1 MQALSVLTSAVGPGD
16 GPSQVIPP
24 PSTACALTFPSVI
37 ALRRI
42 RVALAIL
49 LIGVVGCGATT
60 VVDSNAAAVVILGQW
75 LYPALMCGAAV
86 IVAARAWCSRE
97 AQWTWWLIAGALM
110 VPTVR
115 NIFYPV
121 LGPLATLRPLWLCFY
136 PLLFAGLLLLLRAR
150 LKRLPIAL
158 WLDGV
163 IAGSAVA
170 AVAAIASGPYR
181 AATGVSRV
189 QAVLAL
195 AFPVGDLLLL
205 AVAVGALSALGS
217 RADRRWVVVA
227 VGFILYAVADI
238 LFMVDSANGTYV
250 RGSTWFDVLRPAA
263 ALLLAVASWMTPVLR
278 RSHFQPPGG
287 TCGIPQ
293 LFFSAILV
301 GILVLGYDF
310 RLPRAAVVLAAVG
323 LVGVTARFAVAFREV
338 RELADCHRHAL
349 TDDLTLLANRRAM
362 SAALT
367 AASFEYSTSGVEA
380 DRPGPG
386 LLLLDLDDFKRVNDA
401 LGHHIGDQLLCQVAD
416 RLSQS
421 VRPEDLL
428 ARVGGDEFAVLL
440 PPGIELADAE
450 WLAVQIVEALNE
462 PFLLEDMTVHVDASV
477 GVAICPAHC
486 THPEDLL
493 RCADVAMYQAKG
505 LPSRT
510 ASYDSTYDS
519 RRIDERRMIAE
530 LRSAITDGQLTCH
543 YQPKI
548 RADDGRVH
556 SVEAL
561 VRWQHPRRG
570 VMVPGEFLHYAEL
583 GGLMRPLASAVLN
596 VTLRQARIWRER
608 GIEMTVAVNLSAT
621 NLLDVDLVTQISN
634 LLRVHGVPGDALILE
649 ITEGVLISDSLC
661 SRSVVESL
669 QRLGIRLSIDDFG
682 TGWSSL
688 ARLQEMTVDELKLD
702 GVFVARLVEDP
713 RSIAIV
719 RSTVTLAHSLG
730 ASLVAE
736 GVEDTETLHALRR
749 YGCDITQGYVHCPP
763 LPADELDLWLS
774 AMVPEVVD
782 GPSLA

>member
-1 MQALSVLTSAVGPGD
+1 MQVLPVPTSAAVPGD

-24 PSTACALTFPSVI
+24 PARASALTFPSVT
-37 ALRRI
+37 ALRRV
-42 RVALAIL
+42 RVALATL
-49 LIGVVGCGATT
+49 LIGVVGYGATT
-60 VVDSNAAAVVILGQW
+60 VVDSNAAAIVILGQW
-75 LYPALMCGAAV
+75 LYPALMCGTAV
-86 IVAARAWCSRE
+86 IVAARACCSRE
-97 AQWTWWLIAGALM
+97 AHWTWCLIAGALM

-115 NIFYPV
+115 NFLYPV
-121 LGPLATLRPLWLCFY
+121 LGPLPALRPLWLCFY
-136 PLLFAGLLLLLRAR
+136 PLLFAGLLLLLRSR
-150 LKRLPIAL
+150 LRRLPIAL

-163 IAGSAVA
+163 IAGSAVT
-170 AVAAIASGPYR
+170 AVVAIASGPYR
-181 AATGVSRV
+181 AATGVSWV

-195 AFPVGDLLLL
+195 AFPMGDLLLL
-205 AVAVGALSALGS
+205 AVAAGALSALGW

-227 VGFILYAVADI
+227 VGFILYAAADI
-238 LFMVDSANGTYV
+238 LFMVEFANGTYV
-250 RGSTWFDVLRPAA
+250 RGSSWFDALRPAA

-287 TCGIPQ
+287 SHAIPQ
-293 LFFSAILV
+293 LVFTTILV
-301 GILVLGYDF
+301 GILVLSYDF
-310 RLPRAAVVLAAVG
+310 RLPRVAVVLAAVG
-323 LVGVTARFAVAFREV
+323 LVGVAARFALAFHEV
-338 RELADCHRHAL
+338 RTLADSHRHAL
-349 TDDLTLLANRRAM
+349 TDELTLLANRRAM

-367 AASFEYSTSGVEA
+367 AASFEYSASGEEA

-386 LLLLDLDDFKRVNDA
+386 LLLLDLDHFKRVNDA
-401 LGHHIGDQLLCQVAD
+401 FGHHIGDQLLCQVAD

-421 VRPEDLL
+421 VRPDDLL

-450 WLAVQIVEALNE
+450 WLAVRIVEALNE
-462 PFLLEDMTVHVDASV
+462 PFLLEDTTVHVDASV
-477 GVAICPAHC
+477 GFAVCPAHC

-493 RCADVAMYQAKG
+493 RCADVAMYRAKG

-519 RRIDERRMIAE
+519 RRVDERRMIAE

-570 VMVPGEFLHYAEL
+570 VMVPGQFLHYAEL
-583 GGLMRPLASAVLN
+583 GGLMRPLASAVLD

-608 GIEMTVAVNLSAT
+608 GIELTVAVNLSVT
-621 NLLDVDLVTQISN
+621 NLLDVDLVTHVGN
-634 LLRVHGVPGDALILE
+634 LLRVHGIPGDALILE
-649 ITEGVLISDSLC
+649 ITEGVLVSDSLC

-688 ARLQEMTVDELKLD
+688 ARLQEMAVDELKLD

-774 AMVPEVVD
+774 AMVPEIVD